1 MAFSPDK
8 IRILVVEDNPGDYVL
23 IEDYIREK
31 NASATIHH
39 VKTFE
44 EAELIIRQDI
54 SFTAILLD
62 LSLPD
67 VSGEKLV
74 KEVVSI
80 AGSIPV
86 IIFTGFSDR
95 EFGIKSLSWG
105 ISDYLLKDELDASKL
120 NRSITYS
127 IERARIARQ
136 LRESEAKYSRLFHFS
151 PQPMLVF
158 DRETFEFLS
167 VNEAAIKHYGYTGEE
182 FLSKRLQD
190 IWNLKSYE
198 EYLKKLNHLKSM
210 GTPYRGVVQHVK
222 KSGELIYVE
231 IQSDEIDFDERKARL
246 VLATDITEKIK
257 SEKALELS
265 EQRFRALVQEGS
277 DLIAIL
283 GADGEYKYVSP
294 AAKSILDIDAEFLIG
309 KDPKDFIHEDDK
321 ERVVQKFNLLD
332 NQKYSEIEPFRFK
345 DGEGKWRWIETKL
358 TNMIYDPAVG
368 GIVANSRD
376 VTERIEAEMK
386 IKENVERFDI
396 VAKAT
401 SDIIWDW
408 DIRTDDVQ
416 WNENIRTVMGYET
429 FQSNVT
435 WWFDRVHPEDRVRV
449 EEKLS
454 DSILRLNHYWSDT
467 YRFRCADGTYKHF
480 FDRGFLIVD
489 ERGDV
494 LRMIGS
500 MQDIT
505 RQKEEEHTLKLLES
519 VITKASDA
527 VIITEAFPLS
537 IPGPKIIYV
546 NDAFTQM
553 TGYTREE
560 IIGNTPRFLQGPK
573 TSREELN
580 KLKACMEKGDH
591 CEIEVINYKKDGTQ
605 FWIHIAIAPVADSNG
620 VYTHWIAIE
629 RDITEQMNYIKAIEE
644 QNQRLREIAWTQSHV
659 VRAPLARI
667 MGLVEILPKYES
679 YEKIPKE
686 ILPYILTSAHELDAI
701 IRDIVVKT
709 EVIYNSTKK

>member
-8 IRILVVEDNPGDYVL
+8 IKILVVEDNPGDFVL
-23 IEDYIREK
+23 IEDYLKEK
-31 NASATIHH
+31 NASASINN

-44 EAELIIRQDI
+44 EAEAIITQNI

-67 VSGEKLV
+67 ASGEKLV

-86 IIFTGFSDR
+86 IVLTGFSDR

-127 IERARIARQ
+127 IERARIAQQ

-151 PQPMLVF
+151 PQSMWVF

-167 VNEAAIKHYGYTGEE
+167 VNEAAIKHYGYTREE
-182 FLSKRLQD
+182 FLSKKLQD
-190 IWNLKSYE
+190 IWTLKSYE
-198 EYLKKLNHLKSM
+198 EYLKKLNHLKSL
-210 GTPYRGVVQHVK
+210 GTQYRGVVQHVK

-283 GADGEYKYVSP
+283 GAEGEYKYVSP
-294 AAKSILDIDAEFLIG
+294 AAKSILGIDAEFLIG
-309 KDPKDFIHEDDK
+309 KDPKDFIHEDDR

-332 NQKYSEIEPFRFK
+332 NQKFTEIGPFRFK

-376 VTERIEAEMK
+376 VTERIEADMK

-408 DIRTDDVQ
+408 DIRTDNVQ

-435 WWFDRVHPEDRVRV
+435 WWFDRVHPEDRARV

-454 DSILRLNHYWSDT
+454 DSILRLSHYWSDT
-467 YRFRCADGTYKHF
+467 YRFRCADGTYKYF

-489 ERGDV
+489 EQGDV

-527 VIITEAFPLS
+527 VMITEAFPLRS
-537 IPGPKIIYV
+537 PGPKIIYV

-560 IIGNTPRFLQGPK
+560 IIGNTPRILQGPK

-580 KLKACMEKGDH
+580 KLKAAMEKGDH
-591 CEIEVINYKKDGTQ
+591 CEIEVINYKKDETQ

-629 RDITEQMNYIKAIEE
+629 RDITEQINYIKAIEE

-686 ILPYILTSAHELDAI
+686 ILPYILTSARELDAI